1 MGQSHK
7 NHGFHNGKKK
17 TDGSVTSTKPEQAIK
32 MITAIQVGTS
42 NSINV
47 IWSMEFQW
55 VVQITK
61 TKENRKNISRI

>member
-1 MGQSHK
+1 MG
-7 NHGFHNGKKK
+7 KK